1 MTGFKILRQAII
13 DKVNEAIT
21 AGTITHIG
29 EAYWTPADIKKM
41 PAVIVMPEALE
52 SEYQDTA
59 GGRHRTFIF
68 RLYILQKIEEGGQTD
83 VDMLLSEG
91 IDELIE
97 LFDAK
102 NALTAEDLIGL
113 KPVPSIW
120 DMVEYGGGEARTATM
135 TIRCSVII
143 STT

>member
-29 EAYWTPADIKKM
+29 EAYWTPADIEKM
-41 PAVIVMPEALE
+41 PAVVVMPEGLE
-52 SEYQDTA
+52 SEYQNTA
-59 GGRHRTFIF
+59 GGRHRIFIF
-68 RLYILQKIEEGGQTD
+68 RLYVLQKIEKAGQTN
-83 VDMLLSEG
+83 VDILLSEA

-97 LFDAK
+97 LFDKKDTLSATNLITAK
-102 NALTAEDLIGL
+102 PT
-113 KPVPSIW
+113 PSVW
-120 DMVEYGGGEARTATM
+120 DFVEYGGGEARTATM
-135 TIRCSVII
+135 TIRCSVIL